1 MNDGILT
8 HHQKARLL
16 EGFKSSGLCNTAF
29 AKYTDM
35 GLCWKLPKFT
45 QIEPNVDELI
55 YKVEINSIL

>member
-29 AKYTDM
+29 AKYTD
-35 GLCWKLPKFT
+35 GGHC
-45 QIEPNVDELI
+45 
-55 YKVEINSIL
+55 